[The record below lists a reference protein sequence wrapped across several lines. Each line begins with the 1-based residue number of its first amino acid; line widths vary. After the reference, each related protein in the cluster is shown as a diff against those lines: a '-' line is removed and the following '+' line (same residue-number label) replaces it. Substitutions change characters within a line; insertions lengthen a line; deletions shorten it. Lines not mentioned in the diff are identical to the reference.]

1 MPADALFLHHMTN
14 ELSFLSG
21 ARIDRVTMP
30 SYDEAVLFLRAG
42 DRNVKLLITC
52 NSAAPRCCIAE
63 KTGENPDTPFA
74 FLMHLRKHLAG
85 GIIEK
90 VEQVPYERVV
100 KFYITSSNN
109 MFVSK
114 KYVMYV
120 ELVGKFSNIILTDEN
135 GRISDS
141 AKHLPL
147 DVTTRAV
154 IPGIKYELPP
164 AQTTKTTIGDKSYF
178 TEKVSREYDGG
189 SLRNF
194 LQKNF
199 IGFAPSS
206 IKEAVFRSGI
216 DDDAL
221 RITHDDAER
230 LYDSIVSLFNDY
242 RPALMLK
249 NGKYEGFY
257 PSPYGC
263 EEGEFELFPTLSKAL
278 EVFYDSRM
286 DKIQLSSRAKKLS
299 LIVKQ
304 QLEHCANNSLIFKR
318 RIEENDN
325 RDEYR
330 MTGDLIV
337 SNIYKIKPG
346 DKSVTVDDYYTGQTR
361 TIELDARLSPA
372 QNAERFYKKY
382 EKAKNTVAT
391 TTALYEKNE
400 ERADYL
406 QSLSASIDYASTNAD
421 FDEIE
426 REMAAE
432 KLIHAAKNPS
442 KNTKAAK
449 PLSFVVDGYTVLIG
463 KNNYQNDSLVKKSQK
478 NFLWL
483 HAQKIHGSHAVIEG
497 CDIPQETI
505 NKVAAYCAYYSKASD
520 SANVPVDYTLIK
532 YVKKPSGAAPGKV
545 IYTNQQTVNVTPV
558 CPEAQKNIR

>member
-21 ARIDRVTMP
+21 ARIDRITMP
-30 SYDEAVLFLRAG
+30 SYDEVIMFLRAG

-52 NSAAPRCCIAE
+52 NSAAPRCCITE
-63 KTGENPDTPFA
+63 KNIENPDTPFA
-74 FLMHLRKHLAG
+74 FLMHLRKHLAS

-90 VEQVPYERVV
+90 VEQVPYERVI

-154 IPGIKYELPP
+154 IPGINYELPP
-164 AQTTKTTIGDKSYF
+164 AQLNKTAIGDKSYF
-178 TEKVSREYDGG
+178 SEKVSREYNG
-189 SLRNF
+189 SLRNY

-216 DDDAL
+216 DDNAL
-221 RITHDDAER
+221 RITSGDAER
-230 LYDSIVSLFNDY
+230 LYDAIISLFNDY

-249 NGKYEGFY
+249 KNKYEGFY
-257 PSPYGC
+257 PSPYAC
-263 EEGEFELFPTLSKAL
+263 ESDEFELFPTLSNAL
-278 EVFYDSRM
+278 EVYYDSNAS
-286 DKIQLSSRAKKLS
+286 KIRLSSRAKKLNS
-299 LIVKQ
+299 IVKQ
-304 QLEHCANNSLIFKR
+304 QLEHCSKNSLIFKQ
-318 RIEENDN
+318 RIEENRN

-330 MTGDLIV
+330 MVGDLIV
-337 SNIYKIKPG
+337 SNIYKIKQG
-346 DKSVTVDDYYTGQTR
+346 DNSVTVDDYYTGQTR
-361 TIELDARLSPA
+361 TIELDPRLSPS
-372 QNAERFYKKY
+372 QNAEKFYKKY

-391 TTALYEKNE
+391 TSALHEKNE

-406 QSLSASIDYASTNAD
+406 QSLAASIEYASTNAD
-421 FDEIE
+421 FDQIE

-432 KLIHAAKNPS
+432 KLLHATKNSS
-442 KNTKAAK
+442 KNVKIAK

-497 CDIPQETI
+497 YDIPQETI

-545 IYTNQQTVNVTPV
+545 IYTNQQTVNVTPI
-558 CPEAQKNIR
+558 CPETQKNIH